1 MKSIVITPIT
11 PSGEIGL
18 KDYFD
23 DCECKNYKK
32 WGMNIFQFKASE
44 RVSKMYLITENYP
57 DKIVIGIKEDKGIH
71 YIDLDKIK
79 LNALKLLKSVYKV
92 DESDVLIEV
101 KDE

>member
-1 MKSIVITPIT
+1 MKSIIITPIT
-11 PSGEIGL
+11 PEAEIGF
-18 KDYFD
+18 KYYFD

-44 RVSKMYLITENYP
+44 RMAKMYLVTENYP
-57 DKIVIGIKEDKGIH
+57 DKIVIGIREDKGIH

-79 LNALKLLKSVYKV
+79 LNALKLLKSVYNV
-92 DESDVLIEV
+92 NEEDVLIEV